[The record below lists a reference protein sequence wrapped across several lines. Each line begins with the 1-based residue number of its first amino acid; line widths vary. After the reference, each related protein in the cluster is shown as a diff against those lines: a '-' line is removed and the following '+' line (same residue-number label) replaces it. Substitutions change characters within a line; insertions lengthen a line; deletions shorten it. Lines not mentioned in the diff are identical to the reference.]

1 MPREIHEAQNYKD
14 RLLKLIPSEIVAAYM
29 VLAGIIPLTSAKWG
43 TLIVSIILLILVPF
57 YLWKIHNVTRCS
69 QIIVTSISFVVWV
82 YTLGGPFQFWNLHRA
97 WIGSVIL
104 VLWTLIV
111 PLTIN
116 PKPQP
121 QTP

>member
-1 MPREIHEAQNYKD
+1 MPREIQEAQNYKD
-14 RLLKLIPSEIVAAYM
+14 RLLKLIPSEIIAAYM

-57 YLWKIHNVTRCS
+57 YLWKIHNVTRTS
-69 QIIVTSISFVVWV
+69 QIIITSISFVVWI
-82 YTLGGPFQFWNLHRA
+82 YSLGGPFQFWNVYKP

-111 PLTIN
+111 PLVIN

-121 QTP
+121 QTA